1 MHTGTGEMPLSA
13 KSNTQDS
20 SAAGTA
26 LQCFSNTAGLCSQ
39 SSSASKPTCTCAAQ
53 TSPATPSRFRST
65 HPSLLQQKR
74 EECLV
79 FAGTDLRSTSEPGQG
94 LAFSCISTRCPSR
107 PGHVLPCWLQGRES
121 KAPAASVGP
130 SSPITC
136 SLAPVP
142 IHTQQGLLQ
151 AQPPAA
157 GHISTALLPLPFPSF
172 IAFHLSCS
180 GYSTIRI
187 LLLALSYG
195 REPEWPL
202 EESQSERKDLH
213 DTDSNLPHRHSV
225 TVKQLFPC

>member
-1 MHTGTGEMPLSA
+1 MRCLCLQRATHRTAVLRALPYNASA
-13 KSNTQDS
+13 TQLG
-20 SAAGTA
+20 SAPRAA
-26 LQCFSNTAGLCSQ
+26 LLQNQHALIFG
-39 SSSASKPTCTCAAQ
+39 TCAAQ
-53 TSPATPSRFRST
+53 TSPATPSRFGST

-157 GHISTALLPLPFPSF
+157 GHISAALLPLPFPSF

-225 TVKQLFPC
+225 TVKQLLPR

>member
-1 MHTGTGEMPLSA
+1 MRCLCLQRATHRTAVLWALPYNASA
-13 KSNTQDS
+13 TQLG
-20 SAAGTA
+20 SAPRAA
-26 LQCFSNTAGLCSQ
+26 LLQNQHALIFG
-39 SSSASKPTCTCAAQ
+39 TCAAQ
-53 TSPATPSRFRST
+53 TSPATPSRFGSI

-121 KAPAASVGP
+121 KAQAASVGP

-157 GHISTALLPLPFPSF
+157 GHISTALLPLDCHFPASLPFTSPVLDTALSESSCWPSF
-172 IAFHLSCS
+172 MGENQNGLWKKASQKGKICM
-180 GYSTIRI
+180 I
-187 LLLALSYG
+187 LTPTFL
-195 REPEWPL
+195 
-202 EESQSERKDLH
+202 
-213 DTDSNLPHRHSV
+213 TV
-225 TVKQLFPC
+225 TL

>member
-1 MHTGTGEMPLSA
+1 MRCLCLQRATHRTAVLRALPYNASA
-13 KSNTQDS
+13 TQLG
-20 SAAGTA
+20 SAPRAA
-26 LQCFSNTAGLCSQ
+26 LLQNQHALIFG
-39 SSSASKPTCTCAAQ
+39 TCAAQ
-53 TSPATPSRFRST
+53 TSPATPSRFGST

-79 FAGTDLRSTSEPGQG
+79 SAGTDLRSTSEPGQG

-157 GHISTALLPLPFPSF
+157 GHISAALLPLDCHFPASLPFTSPV
-172 IAFHLSCS
+172 LD
-180 GYSTIRI
+180 T
-187 LLLALSYG
+187 ALS
-195 REPEWPL
+195 ESSCWPSVMGENQNGL
-202 EESQSERKDLH
+202 WKKASQKGKICMIL
-213 DTDSNLPHRHSV
+213 TPTFLTV
-225 TVKQLFPC
+225 TL

>member
-142 IHTQQGLLQ
+142 IHTQQELLQ

-157 GHISTALLPLPFPSF
+157 GHISAALLPLDCHFPASLPFTSPV
-172 IAFHLSCS
+172 LD
-180 GYSTIRI
+180 T
-187 LLLALSYG
+187 ALS
-195 REPEWPL
+195 ESSCWPSVMGENQNGL
-202 EESQSERKDLH
+202 WKKASQKGKICMIL
-213 DTDSNLPHRHSV
+213 TPTFLTV
-225 TVKQLFPC
+225 TL

>member
-1 MHTGTGEMPLSA
+1 MRCLCLQRATHRTAVLRALPYNASA
-13 KSNTQDS
+13 TQLG
-20 SAAGTA
+20 SAPRAA
-26 LQCFSNTAGLCSQ
+26 LLQNQHALIFG
-39 SSSASKPTCTCAAQ
+39 TCAAQ
-53 TSPATPSRFRST
+53 TSPATPSRFGST

-157 GHISTALLPLPFPSF
+157 GHISAALLPLDCHFPASLPFTSPVLDTALSESSCWPSF
-172 IAFHLSCS
+172 MGENQNGLWKKASQKGKICM
-180 GYSTIRI
+180 I
-187 LLLALSYG
+187 LTPTFL
-195 REPEWPL
+195 
-202 EESQSERKDLH
+202 
-213 DTDSNLPHRHSV
+213 TV
-225 TVKQLFPC
+225 TL